1 MDYTVRLSTKKVLVT
16 SCFEMIIVEFR
27 TLTGMKQDKIKWTAA
42 KMEDLVFIFDPC
54 DPDDYASIEEQDRF
68 YDEWKRT
75 PRILKKPNDSAK
87 ADANLKDEHNT
98 KPKKNCFQFWKHK
111 LSEF

>member
-27 TLTGMKQDKIKWTAA
+27 TLTRTLTGMKQDKIKWTAA
-42 KMEDLVFIFDPC
+42 KMEDLVYIFDPC

-68 YDEWKRT
+68 LMNGKGRLEF
-75 PRILKKPNDSAK
+75 LKNQMTVQR
-87 ADANLKDEHNT
+87 LM
-98 KPKKNCFQFWKHK
+98 QI
-111 LSEF
+111 